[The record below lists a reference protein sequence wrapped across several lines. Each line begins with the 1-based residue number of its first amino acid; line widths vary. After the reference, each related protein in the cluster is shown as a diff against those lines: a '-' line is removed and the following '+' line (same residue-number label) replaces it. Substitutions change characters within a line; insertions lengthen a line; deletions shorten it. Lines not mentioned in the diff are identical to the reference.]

1 MSKIKELK
9 WKNDGRG
16 RWKSD
21 TAFGEYRI
29 IQVGGEYRLHV
40 TFASLAK
47 GGYRSY
53 DEAQEDA
60 QRDFEKR
67 IEQHLKK

>member
-1 MSKIKELK
+1 MQIKELK

-21 TAFGEYRI
+21 TAFGEYQI
-29 IQVGGEYRLHV
+29 IQVGGEYQV
-40 TFASLAK
+40 YVFFACLLK
-47 GGYRSY
+47 KGYRNLEEVK
-53 DEAQEDA
+53 EAA

>member
-1 MSKIKELK
+1 MTIVKKLK
-9 WKNDGRG
+9 WKPDGIC

-29 IQVGGEYRLHV
+29 FQVGGEYRLHV

-53 DEAQEDA
+53 DEAKEAA
-60 QRDFEKR
+60 QADFEKR
-67 IEQHLKK
+67 IKQHLKK